1 MSICRY
7 YGKSPIVS
15 NTRQCTIAIGCFDN
29 DNLRADRRPTERPR
43 RHFVPAASVCPLRT
57 DGDATDAPQNA
68 YVRANYRTTA
78 GVRACVRPGRGVLEK
93 SKAHGM
99 AWQHRWCGTVVSV
112 QFLAHSS
119 DTDKVVQYFSAF
131 EPNASVEHTLAVSP
145 VRSCIRPTCT
155 RAARRRH
162 RTHANAALASVGRS
176 FVRPRSL
183 ARWFVGSLVL
193 ALFRLLSFCHIFSL
207 RGSAITLSTL
217 HTR

>member
-1 MSICRY
+1 MHYRLY
-7 YGKSPIVS
+7 
-15 NTRQCTIAIGCFDN
+15 RQPSG
-29 DNLRADRRPTERPR
+29 RPTTYRTTATAFCVR
-43 RHFVPAASVCPLRT
+43 SVPPSAA
-57 DGDATDAPQNA
+57 DATDAPQNA
-68 YVRANYRTTA
+68 YVRARTTA

-183 ARWFVGSLVL
+183 ARWFVRSFVL